1 MPYTNNFNSR
11 FLAIIWIVSLLSG
24 VYMTDGRSVKAA
36 DAPSPVEAPQGWQ
49 RLGPYGGL
57 VIDIAY
63 APSDP
68 NIIYALLRNK
78 AVPVFK
84 STDNGKTW
92 RFLSVPFEIFIP
104 SNIVVS
110 PVDPEIVFFCDA
122 HALFRSTDGG
132 STWEKQD
139 DHMVDLIRFSKAN
152 PKKLFGRTGAY
163 TFIKSVDSGETWEVV
178 ADHYIQGFTLDPF
191 NENRILATSKGS
203 GFKYRGLYES
213 TDDGVTWN
221 LLGLEREYIDFL
233 KFGKTPGVI
242 YLIKHDDSVMWK
254 SSDNG
259 VTWSILTDA
268 FASYIIDF
276 DVTGTTTEEL
286 FVTVEDYGAAYES
299 NILRSS
305 DGGTTWQTVPS
316 RWAYY
321 LYEGVAIDPSDS
333 NHFVGYQEGC
343 GMHFT
348 WDGGATWTQSGS
360 VFPGIPLHRIGV
372 SPVKDG
378 LMHVQTVNG
387 YNLRSL
393 DAGQTWEFTNYK
405 NEHSGGWGFAFCMNN
420 DQGVYWLAY
429 KKILQSLNG
438 GLDWKDLTPA
448 DFEYPSSIAVH
459 PDDDSILLCGSQH
472 GVMIRSAD
480 AGQTWTEVYNAQ
492 NISVRIG
499 HIQFK
504 PLDSSVMYAGT
515 VNWRTSEVKLLR
527 SSDAGTTWVEVS
539 RIPTMYLQDLT
550 VTHTEPEILFESDGP
565 RLLMSVNQG
574 LDWELV
580 RQDINLQSENCLVSA
595 RNPNWVWVTGSSFAL
610 STDMG
615 QNWDFCKR
623 FAAYNTRLIDYE
635 ATAVM
640 GPNWFPHLIFPSEV
654 DGIWTRVEDMPP
666 RIMTAGSHYDAET
679 SMLHFNAWVTDIRGP
694 EDVETVDILYDGQ
707 ETGLRLYD
715 DGTHGDMAAHDG
727 LFHLSIPIEADD
739 PFINIPYSLIAID
752 KNGLVSWSWPEL
764 QTTQSRGEQ
773 P

>member
-24 VYMTDGRSVKAA
+24 VYMTDDRSVKAA

-49 RLGPYGGL
+49 RLGPYGGKVL
-57 VIDIAY
+57 EVVY

-68 NIIYALLRNK
+68 NVIYALLENDT
-78 AVPVFK
+78 VPVYK

-92 RFLSVPFEIFIP
+92 NFLQIPFDVRWPE
-104 SNIVVS
+104 SLAVS
-110 PVDPEIVFFCDA
+110 PVNSSIVLFSDMSSI
-122 HALFRSTDGG
+122 FRSENGG
-132 STWEKQD
+132 IDWTRFDKGYINPLKFSRANPNKVYGTSGLLHRSMDSGLTWELVTDRQ
-139 DHMVDLIRFSKAN
+139 IYRFA
-152 PKKLFGRTGAY
+152 
-163 TFIKSVDSGETWEVV
+163 
-178 ADHYIQGFTLDPF
+178 LDPF
-191 NENRILATSKGS
+191 NENRILATTKGTRIED
-203 GFKYRGLYES
+203 RGLFES
-213 TDDGVTWN
+213 VDDGETWN
-221 LLGLEREYIDFL
+221 LLEFEFEYIRIVE
-233 KFGKTPGVI
+233 FGKTPGVI
-242 YLIKHDDSVMWK
+242 YLIKSHDSVIWK

-268 FASYIIDF
+268 FADYIIDF

-286 FVTVEDYGAAYES
+286 FVTVEGYGAAYES

-305 DGGTTWQTVPS
+305 DGGATWQTAPS

-321 LYEGVAIDPSDS
+321 LYDGVAIDPSDT
-333 NHFVGYQEGC
+333 NRFIGYQTWC

-348 WDGGATWTQSGS
+348 WDGGATWAQSGS

-459 PDDDSILLCGSQH
+459 PDDDSILLCGSH
-472 GVMIRSAD
+472 RGVVIRSAD
-480 AGQTWTEVYNAQ
+480 AGQTWTEVYNAH

-539 RIPTMYLQDLT
+539 RIPTMYLEDLAISYT
-550 VTHTEPEILFESDGP
+550 DPEIIYESTGQGLY
-565 RLLMSVNQG
+565 RSVNQG
-574 LDWELV
+574 VDWE
-580 RQDINLQSENCLVSA
+580 RMGQDIGLQSSMCLTSG
-595 RNPNWVWVTGSSFAL
+595 RNPQWVWIAGRHFYL
-610 STDMG
+610 STDTG
-615 QNWDFCKR
+615 ITWNYSSTPYLYEDS
-623 FAAYNTRLIDYE
+623 TIDYS
-635 ATAVM
+635 AASLM

-679 SMLHFNAWVTDIRGP
+679 SMLHFNAWATDVKGP
-694 EDVETVDILYDGQ
+694 DDIDTVEIHYEGVA
-707 ETGLRLYD
+707 TGLRLYD
-715 DGTHGDMAAHDG
+715 DGAHGDMAAHDG

-773 P
+773 PR

>member
-24 VYMTDGRSVKAA
+24 VYLTDDRSVKAA

-49 RLGPYGGL
+49 RLGPYGGKVL
-57 VIDIAY
+57 EVVY

-68 NIIYALLRNK
+68 NVIYALLENDT
-78 AVPVFK
+78 VPVYK

-92 RFLSVPFEIFIP
+92 NFLQIPFDVRWPE
-104 SNIVVS
+104 SLAVS
-110 PVDPEIVFFCDA
+110 PVNSSIVLFSDMSSI
-122 HALFRSTDGG
+122 FRSENGG
-132 STWEKQD
+132 IDWTRFDKGYINPLKFSRANPNKVYGTSGLLHRSMDSGLTWELVTDRQ
-139 DHMVDLIRFSKAN
+139 IYRFA
-152 PKKLFGRTGAY
+152 
-163 TFIKSVDSGETWEVV
+163 
-178 ADHYIQGFTLDPF
+178 LDPF
-191 NENRILATSKGS
+191 NENRILATTKGTRIED
-203 GFKYRGLYES
+203 RGLFES
-213 TDDGVTWN
+213 VDDGETWN
-221 LLGLEREYIDFL
+221 LLGFEFEYIRIVE
-233 KFGKTPGVI
+233 FGKTPGVI
-242 YLIKHDDSVMWK
+242 YLIKSHDSVIWK

-286 FVTVEDYGAAYES
+286 FVTVEGYGAAYES

-305 DGGTTWQTVPS
+305 DGGATWQTVPS

-321 LYEGVAIDPSDS
+321 LYDGVAIDPSDT
-333 NHFVGYQEGC
+333 NRFIGYQTWC

-348 WDGGATWTQSGS
+348 WDGGATWAQSGS

-480 AGQTWTEVYNAQ
+480 AGQTWTEVYNAH

-539 RIPTMYLQDLT
+539 RIPTMYLNDLT
-550 VTHTEPEILFESDGP
+550 ISYTDPEIVFESDSFNLF
-565 RLLMSVNQG
+565 RSVNQG
-574 LDWELV
+574 LDWE
-580 RQDINLQSENCLVSA
+580 RIGSDINLQSRRCLVSS
-595 RNPNWVWVTGSSFAL
+595 RYPTWIWVPSLSSAL
-610 STDMG
+610 STDTG
-615 QNWDFCKR
+615 
-623 FAAYNTRLIDYE
+623 NTWTFFDDVGLYPGSTVTYD
-635 ATAVM
+635 ADMVM
-640 GPNWFPHLIFPSEV
+640 GPDWIPSLV
-654 DGIWTRVEDMPP
+654 FASRADGVWTRVEDMPP

-694 EDVETVDILYDGQ
+694 EDIVTVEILYEG
-707 ETGLRLYD
+707 EATGLRLYD

-752 KNGLVSWSWPEL
+752 KNGLVSRGWPEL
-764 QTTQSRGEQ
+764 KTTYIKGE
-773 P
+773 

>member
-49 RLGPYGGL
+49 RLGPYGGKVL
-57 VIDIAY
+57 EVVY

-68 NIIYALLRNK
+68 NVIYALLENDT
-78 AVPVFK
+78 VPVYK

-92 RFLSVPFEIFIP
+92 NFLQIPFDVRWPE
-104 SNIVVS
+104 SLAVS
-110 PVDPEIVFFCDA
+110 PVNSSIVLFSDMSSI
-122 HALFRSTDGG
+122 FRSENGG
-132 STWEKQD
+132 IDWTRFDKGYINPLKFSRANPNKVYGTSGLLHRSMDSGLTWELVTDRQ
-139 DHMVDLIRFSKAN
+139 IYRFA
-152 PKKLFGRTGAY
+152 
-163 TFIKSVDSGETWEVV
+163 
-178 ADHYIQGFTLDPF
+178 LDPF
-191 NENRILATSKGS
+191 NENRILATTKGTRIED
-203 GFKYRGLYES
+203 RGLFES
-213 TDDGVTWN
+213 VDDGETWN
-221 LLGLEREYIDFL
+221 LLGFEFEYIRIVE
-233 KFGKTPGVI
+233 FGKTPGVI
-242 YLIKHDDSVMWK
+242 YLIKSHDSVIWK

-286 FVTVEDYGAAYES
+286 FVTVEGYGAAYES

-305 DGGTTWQTVPS
+305 DGGATWQTAPS

-321 LYEGVAIDPSDS
+321 LYDGVAIDPSDT
-333 NHFVGYQEGC
+333 NRFIGYQTWC

-348 WDGGATWTQSGS
+348 WDGGATWAQSGS

-480 AGQTWTEVYNAQ
+480 AGQTWTEVYNAH

-515 VNWRTSEVKLLR
+515 INWRTSEVKLLR

-539 RIPTMYLQDLT
+539 RIPTMYLNDLT
-550 VTHTEPEILFESDGP
+550 ISYTDPEIVFESDSFNLF
-565 RLLMSVNQG
+565 RSVNQG
-574 LDWELV
+574 LDWE
-580 RQDINLQSENCLVSA
+580 RIGSDINLQSRRCLVSS
-595 RNPNWVWVTGSSFAL
+595 RYPTWIWVPSLSSAL
-610 STDMG
+610 STDTG
-615 QNWDFCKR
+615 
-623 FAAYNTRLIDYE
+623 NTWTFFDDVGLYPGSTVTYD
-635 ATAVM
+635 ADMVM
-640 GPNWFPHLIFPSEV
+640 GPDWIPSLV
-654 DGIWTRVEDMPP
+654 FASRADGVWTRVEDMPP

-694 EDVETVDILYDGQ
+694 EDVETVNILYDGQ

-752 KNGLVSWSWPEL
+752 KNGLVSRGWPEL
-764 QTTQSRGEQ
+764 KTTYIKGE
-773 P
+773 

>member
-49 RLGPYGGL
+49 RLGPYGGKVL
-57 VIDIAY
+57 EVVY

-68 NIIYALLRNK
+68 NVIYALLENDT
-78 AVPVFK
+78 VPVYK

-92 RFLSVPFEIFIP
+92 NFLQIPFDVRWPE
-104 SNIVVS
+104 SLAVS
-110 PVDPEIVFFCDA
+110 PVNSSIVLFSDMSSI
-122 HALFRSTDGG
+122 FRSENGG
-132 STWEKQD
+132 IDWTRFDKGYINPLKFSQANPNKVYGTSGLLHRSMDSGLTWELVTDRQ
-139 DHMVDLIRFSKAN
+139 IYRFA
-152 PKKLFGRTGAY
+152 
-163 TFIKSVDSGETWEVV
+163 
-178 ADHYIQGFTLDPF
+178 LDPF
-191 NENRILATSKGS
+191 NENRILATTKGTRIED
-203 GFKYRGLYES
+203 RGLFES
-213 TDDGVTWN
+213 VDDGETWN
-221 LLGLEREYIDFL
+221 LLGFEFEYIRIVE
-233 KFGKTPGVI
+233 FGKTPGVI
-242 YLIKHDDSVMWK
+242 YLIKSHDSVIWK

-286 FVTVEDYGAAYES
+286 FVTVEGYGAAYES

-305 DGGTTWQTVPS
+305 DGGATWQTAPS

-321 LYEGVAIDPSDS
+321 LYDGVAIDPSDT
-333 NHFVGYQEGC
+333 NRFIGYQTWC

-348 WDGGATWTQSGS
+348 WDGGATWAQSGS

-539 RIPTMYLQDLT
+539 RIPTMYLNDLT
-550 VTHTEPEILFESDGP
+550 ISYTDPEIVFESDSFNLF
-565 RLLMSVNQG
+565 RSVNQG
-574 LDWELV
+574 LDWE
-580 RQDINLQSENCLVSA
+580 RIGSDINLQSRRCLVSS
-595 RNPNWVWVTGSSFAL
+595 RYPTWIWVPSLSSAL
-610 STDMG
+610 STDTG
-615 QNWDFCKR
+615 
-623 FAAYNTRLIDYE
+623 NTWTFFDDVGLYPGSTVTYD
-635 ATAVM
+635 ADMVM
-640 GPNWFPHLIFPSEV
+640 GPDWIPSLV
-654 DGIWTRVEDMPP
+654 FASRADGVWTRVEDMPP

-752 KNGLVSWSWPEL
+752 KNGLVSRGWPEL
-764 QTTQSRGEQ
+764 KTTYIKGE
-773 P
+773 